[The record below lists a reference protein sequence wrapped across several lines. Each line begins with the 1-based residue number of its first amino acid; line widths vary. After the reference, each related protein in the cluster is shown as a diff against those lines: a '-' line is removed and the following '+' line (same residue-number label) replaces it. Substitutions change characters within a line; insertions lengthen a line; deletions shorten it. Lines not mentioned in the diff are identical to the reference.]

1 MKLEK
6 RRSMEKTKFDLFIR
20 FKNSELSSEVLKNIK
35 QFGSW
40 ERYTITVYRGWSNI
54 SKKEMEIYLYE
65 NCGYKKNEI
74 EVIYG
79 NPNLFMIR

>member
-1 MKLEK
+1 MSKGE
-6 RRSMEKTKFDLFIR
+6 FDLFIR

-40 ERYTITVYRGWSNI
+40 ERYTFTVYRGWSNI
-54 SKKEMEIYLYE
+54 SKKELEIYLYE
-65 NCGYKKNEI
+65 TCDYKKNEI

-79 NPNLFMIR
+79 NPGLFMIHKKKHHQF